1 MYTPKITK
9 PPILTV
15 GQLTHYIK
23 NILEGDPR
31 LMTVLVSGE
40 ISGML
45 GGFKR
50 GKHHYFVL
58 KDKEAV
64 INATLFAGM
73 SQTLRFEPENGM
85 KVLCRGK
92 IEVYPPQG
100 KYQIIIEDMQPDG
113 LGALNLAY
121 EQLKKSLSDEGLFDE
136 AHKKPIPRF
145 PETIGVIT
153 SPTGAAVQDI
163 LNILTR
169 RFPCVDIILY
179 PSQVQGDAAPAQLT
193 KAVQELDASGE
204 CDTIIIGRGGGST
217 EDLWAF
223 NDEQLARAI
232 YAAHTPVISAVGH
245 ETDFTICDFVSDTRA
260 PTPSAAAEL
269 AVPDKTELMNYYN
282 ALHRNINAVVKTI
295 YTENSKFIKDL
306 ERMIVAL
313 SPEKELNRYDGEIR
327 LLEARLDSAMS
338 EKLTGAEHSL
348 RSYAA
353 KLEGLNPMSVLA
365 RGYSVAEKDGE
376 VLTKVAQLQTGDRFT
391 LTLSDGSVT
400 AQVTGD

>member
-1 MYTPKITK
+1 M
-9 PPILTV
+9 
-15 GQLTHYIK
+15 
-23 NILEGDPR
+23 
-31 LMTVLVSGE
+31 
-40 ISGML
+40 
-45 GGFKR
+45 
-50 GKHHYFVL
+50 
-58 KDKEAV
+58 
-64 INATLFAGM
+64 
-73 SQTLRFEPENGM
+73 
-85 KVLCRGK
+85 
-92 IEVYPPQG
+92 
-100 KYQIIIEDMQPDG
+100 
-113 LGALNLAY
+113 
-121 EQLKKSLSDEGLFDE
+121 
-136 AHKKPIPRF
+136 
-145 PETIGVIT
+145 
-153 SPTGAAVQDI
+153 
-163 LNILTR
+163 
-169 RFPCVDIILY
+169 
-179 PSQVQGDAAPAQLT
+179 
-193 KAVQELDASGE
+193 
-204 CDTIIIGRGGGST
+204 
-217 EDLWAF
+217 WAF

-295 YTENSKFIKDL
+295 YTENSKTIKDL

-327 LLEARLDSAMS
+327 LLEARLDSAMN
-338 EKLTGAEHSL
+338 EKLTGADHSL